1 MSRYALRSR
10 RNTVA
15 TGPALPRVESPL
27 SELSGE
33 LSPDIHNTKIPAES
47 STASAQGS
55 APGPAASRVPASGNA
70 TLRNPPSAHV
80 QAEEEK
86 SSPSDLEDDEDVSS
100 QGNLTAAGISKKNLS
115 RSNVEYD
122 DESDTSSS
130 SSSMESEKASSKTDA
145 EEPTPLQPARP
156 ARLHRTQ
163 SLDDLSR
170 NAVRFKEQHKAK
182 KLTKEQ
188 ASTVRAAERNL
199 TAEQREILAKH
210 QDKVAQKQAR
220 NPPETHNAT
229 PGPSSYVAKGKF
241 ADRNQE
247 VDDSELDIEAQ
258 CEALKNWNQV
268 RDEIQESLD
277 GHQDELEPETHHE
290 DGFAKV
296 RKSSKRTKASG
307 KSKASRTKKLV
318 GKTGRYDVL
327 EVEET
332 SDEDPEDA
340 EPKKY
345 QKKPMKS
352 KKRTSKKK
360 NVHNLEP
367 LASAFDRRMEEV
379 VQGKSRAPLS
389 SHHGSWHGSTRPT
402 DQLLADSF
410 LANVLKVG
418 KSKKKASPERKQKL
432 NRKKNVSDRFH
443 KQDQT
448 TKRDSHFGQALYV
461 VRRFALRELSLS

>member
-33 LSPDIHNTKIPAES
+33 LSPDIRNTKIPAES

-70 TLRNPPSAHV
+70 ALRNPPSAHV

-86 SSPSDLEDDEDVSS
+86 SSPSDSEDDEDVSS

-130 SSSMESEKASSKTDA
+130 SSSMESKKASSKTDA

-156 ARLHRTQ
+156 ARLRRTQ

-199 TAEQREILAKH
+199 TTEQREILAKR
-210 QDKVAQKQAR
+210 QDKVAQKAGSQPHLKPIMQHQA
-220 NPPETHNAT
+220 
-229 PGPSSYVAKGKF
+229 
-241 ADRNQE
+241 
-247 VDDSELDIEAQ
+247 
-258 CEALKNWNQV
+258 
-268 RDEIQESLD
+268 
-277 GHQDELEPETHHE
+277 
-290 DGFAKV
+290 
-296 RKSSKRTKASG
+296 
-307 KSKASRTKKLV
+307 
-318 GKTGRYDVL
+318 
-327 EVEET
+327 
-332 SDEDPEDA
+332 
-340 EPKKY
+340 
-345 QKKPMKS
+345 
-352 KKRTSKKK
+352 
-360 NVHNLEP
+360 
-367 LASAFDRRMEEV
+367 
-379 VQGKSRAPLS
+379 
-389 SHHGSWHGSTRPT
+389 
-402 DQLLADSF
+402 
-410 LANVLKVG
+410 
-418 KSKKKASPERKQKL
+418 
-432 NRKKNVSDRFH
+432 
-443 KQDQT
+443 
-448 TKRDSHFGQALYV
+448 QAHT
-461 VRRFALRELSLS
+461 